1 MRDERAQ
8 GVGRRRTV
16 RTSCLVIAG
25 IAVAVIGVLA
35 WAFVSGLRRIP
46 PPWTCPRADAAQLN
60 GLMATALAPSQG
72 GDAAAMQ
79 AADAVIAADPDN
91 AMPYYAKARVLAES
105 GNLEASLK
113 ALKAGNAR
121 PDCYEYVTGSGF
133 ARVVDLQ
140 RTAMLPTTAVQDLTA
155 MCTPGKS
162 ATADAEVLGE
172 ANLALRE
179 MAEELFAAEP
189 RTMLTAMG
197 ACAERAVADKNL
209 EMLYRREGDDEKL
222 SQVRQD
228 RAAYAKWEN
237 EFKKAVGERIKE
249 STGLRH
255 TLVLAIARDK
265 AADAQANAEEALVSE
280 YARSW
285 PRPGG
290 AEAAPAPR
298 RSESKP

>member
-1 MRDERAQ
+1 MVQESRAE
-8 GVGRRRTV
+8 GAGRRRSV

-46 PPWTCPRADAAQLN
+46 PPWTCPRADAAELN
-60 GLMATALAPSQG
+60 RLMASALAPSQR

-121 PDCYEYVTGSGF
+121 PECYEYVTESGF

-140 RTAMLPTTAVQDLTA
+140 RTAVLPTMAVQDLTA
-155 MCTPGKS
+155 MYAPDKS
-162 ATADAEVLGE
+162 ATADAQVLEE

-179 MAEELFAAEP
+179 MAEKLFAAEP
-189 RTMLTAMG
+189 RTILTAMA
-197 ACAERAVADKNL
+197 ACAERATADKNL
-209 EMLYRREGDDEKL
+209 EMLYRREGDEEKL

-237 EFKKAVGERIKE
+237 ELKKAVGEQMRE
-249 STGLRH
+249 GAGLRH
-255 TLVLAIARDK
+255 TLVLAIATDK
-265 AADAQANAEEALVSE
+265 AADARANAEEALVSE
-280 YARSW
+280 YARTW

-290 AEAAPAPR
+290 AEGAAAAR
-298 RSESKP
+298 ESGSR